1 MHWGI
6 YRKGIVNGTDAHY
19 LSHLRVATTREL
31 ATPP

>member
-6 YRKGIVNGTDAHY
+6 YRKGIISGTDIHY
-19 LSHLRVATTREL
+19 VSHLRVATTQEA